1 MTEQQ
6 AQEALQELELVQV
19 AVAPMQ
25 DIKRMHA
32 TCLKN
37 DIPAAM
43 TRNCGKGG

>member
-6 AQEALQELELVQV
+6 AEEVLQHRKVVQA

-25 DIKRMHA
+25 DIKRMRA
-32 TCLKN
+32 TCLEN
-37 DIPAAM
+37 DIPATM

>member
-6 AQEALQELELVQV
+6 AQEVLQDRKLVQA

-25 DIKRMHA
+25 DIKRMHR
-32 TCLKN
+32 TCLEN

>member
-6 AQEALQELELVQV
+6 AQEVLHNRDLVQA

-25 DIKRMHA
+25 DIKRMHQ

-37 DIPAAM
+37 DIPAVM

>member
-6 AQEALQELELVQV
+6 AEKVLQNRNLVQA

-25 DIKRMHA
+25 DIKRMHQ

>member
-1 MTEQQ
+1 MTEQE
-6 AQEALQELELVQV
+6 AQEVLRDRDLVQA

-25 DIKRMHA
+25 DIKRMHSS
-32 TCLKN
+32 CLKN